1 MNTQGEF
8 IHLTQKTNKAN
19 IIKKP
24 QVKTRG
30 CSNRKQ
36 SQSKFSKILH
46 KYILNQSMYQHY

>member
-1 MNTQGEF
+1 MNTQGGF

-46 KYILNQSMYQHY
+46 KYILG